1 MSYSGTVRCSHCRR
15 QGHNK
20 SGCPDYKEQIERL
33 RANDPNDWRVHEH
46 DKKLARRQASAQNR
60 RCSYCN
66 GQGHTRAGCQLKK
79 GAMAQFAKRNAV
91 YRKNVLDALVK
102 HGVGPGAMI
111 IHTNYWKETNT
122 YLVLGVDW
130 GSINMHN
137 PSRPALNLV
146 KTKFIRNLPGGTR
159 GFVLPGQRAYQ
170 HLREKVEIAV
180 PTSEIRILSTVP
192 ADYLN
197 GKLGLKDIFRDKE
210 SDLYSLK
217 DYYGDWDESLDV
229 SKFSIDLPE

>member
-1 MSYSGTVRCSHCRR
+1 MSYNGTVDCSHCGAR
-15 QGHNK
+15 GHNK
-20 SGCPDYKEQIERL
+20 SGCPQYKERIARL
-33 RANDPNDWRVHEH
+33 RAHQPDHHLVREH
-46 DKKLARRQASAQNR
+46 DEKLARRQASVQNR

-79 GAMAQFAKRNAV
+79 GTMAQFAKRNAV

-111 IHTNYWKETNT
+111 VHTNYWKETNT

-130 GSINMHN
+130 SSINMHY
-137 PSRPALNLV
+137 PSRPALNVV
-146 KTKFIRNLPGGTR
+146 KMKFIRNIPGGTR

-170 HLREKVEIAV
+170 HLTEKVEIAV

-210 SDLYSLK
+210 SDLYDIK
-217 DYYGDWDESLDV
+217 DYYGDRDEPLDV

>member
-1 MSYSGTVRCSHCRR
+1 MSYSGTVRCSHCRMT
-15 QGHNK
+15 GHNK
-20 SGCPDYKEQIERL
+20 AGCPQYKERIAQL

-46 DKKLARRQASAQNR
+46 DEKLGRRQASVQNR

-102 HGVGPGAMI
+102 HGVGPGAMFEA
-111 IHTNYWKETNT
+111 TDYWGGTGI
-122 YLVLGVDW
+122 YFILGIDW
-130 GSINMHN
+130 ASVNMHN
-137 PSRPALNLV
+137 PSNPALNVV
-146 KTKFIRNLPGGTR
+146 KMRYISNTRTHSQGFALP
-159 GFVLPGQRAYQ
+159 RANGYE
-170 HLREKVEIAV
+170 HLGDRFKIVV
-180 PTSEIRILSTVP
+180 PTTELRILSTVP

-197 GKLGLKDIFRDKE
+197 GKSGLKDIFRDK
-210 SDLYSLK
+210 SSVLYDLK
-217 DYYGDWDESLDV
+217 DYYGDWDEPLDV

>member
-1 MSYSGTVRCSHCRR
+1 MSYNGTVQCSHCGDR
-15 QGHNK
+15 GHNK
-20 SGCPDYKEQIERL
+20 AGCPQYKERIAHL
-33 RANDPNDWRVHEH
+33 RAHYPDHYQVREH
-46 DKKLARRQASAQNR
+46 DEKLARRQASVQNR

-130 GSINMHN
+130 SSINMHN
-137 PSRPALNLV
+137 PSNPALNVV
-146 KTKFIRNLPGGTR
+146 KMKFIRNIPGGTR
-159 GFVLPGQRAYQ
+159 NFVLPGQRAYQ
-170 HLREKVEIAV
+170 HLTEKVEIAV

-197 GKLGLKDIFRDKE
+197 GKLGLKDVFRDKG
-210 SDLYSLK
+210 SDLYNIK
-217 DYYGDWDESLDV
+217 DYYGDWDEVLDV